1 MKVFGSRFVFVLA
14 SSLLLASSVA
24 AQAPGTR
31 LQALFDA
38 EWNWRLAEYPELK
51 TAVGIHD
58 ADDRLSDTSLA
69 AQERRIGDTR
79 KFADQLHAI
88 DRAAL
93 SADEQINYDIF
104 ETQLFERVE
113 SFRFGEQYLTLN
125 ADSGFHTGLPQM
137 SQGMPAQS
145 VKDFD
150 NYLSRLRGVPQV
162 FVDQVAAMRE
172 GLKRGIT
179 PPRVTLEGVEK
190 TVEIQMVDDATK
202 SAFWK
207 HLERIPDVVPAAE
220 KARLQAEGKKIIGE
234 QIVPAYRRFHDFLVK
249 EYLPGCR
256 KTLAASELPNGADYY
271 RFLIRQYTTI
281 PGRTAEQVHQ
291 TGLDEM
297 KRIRAEMDEVIR
309 QVGFKG
315 TFAEFLQF
323 LRTDPRFYPKT
334 AEELIKEGSYIAK
347 QMDGKLPM
355 LIKTLPRKP
364 YTVVPVPAHLAPKY
378 TAGRAAGS
386 PKDAPEPS
394 YYWLNTYALDTRP
407 LYNLEALTFHEAA
420 PGHLIQGALAEEQ
433 ESLPNFR
440 RYSYISA
447 YGEGWGLY
455 SEWLGIEAGFYK
467 DPYSN
472 FGRLTYQAWRACR
485 LVVDTGVHAMGW
497 SRQQVMDYLAQNTA
511 LSLHE
516 VETETDRY
524 ISWPGQA
531 LSYYTGFLKIRELRA
546 KAEKALGPD
555 FDRRE
560 FHDAILLVGAVPL
573 PVLEKRIDRYIAD
586 VQSARKKSA
595 G

>member
-1 MKVFGSRFVFVLA
+1 MAHRF
-14 SSLLLASSVA
+14 SPWLLVSFLLPLSA
-24 AQAPGTR
+24 AAAAEPSTDLR
-31 LQALFDA
+31 NLFA
-38 EWNWRLAEYPELK
+38 EEWNWRLDQSPELR

-58 ADDRLSDTSLA
+58 RDDQLGDGSLA
-69 AQERRIGDTR
+69 AQERRIVDSR
-79 KFADQLHAI
+79 RFLDRLRAI
-88 DRAAL
+88 DRARLA
-93 SADEQINYDIF
+93 AEDQIDYDIF
-104 ETQLFERVE
+104 ESQLFERVE

-125 ADSGFHTGLPQM
+125 ADSGFHSGLPQM

-145 VKDFD
+145 VKDFE
-150 NYLSRLRGVPQV
+150 NYIARMRAVPRV
-162 FVDQVAAMRE
+162 FDEQIAVMRE
-172 GLKRGIT
+172 GLRKGIT
-179 PPRVTLEGVEK
+179 PPRVTLKGVEK
-190 TVEIQMVDDATK
+190 TVEIQIVDEATK
-202 SAFWK
+202 SAFWS
-207 HLERIPDVVPAAE
+207 HLERIPDVVPANDR
-220 KARLQAEGKKIIGE
+220 ARLQSEGKKVILE
-234 QIVPAYRRFHDFLVK
+234 SVVPAYRRFAKFLLE

-256 KTLAASELPNGADYY
+256 ETLAAGDLPQGQEYY
-271 RFLIRQYTTI
+271 RYLIRQYTTL
-281 PGRTAEQVHQ
+281 PGQTAEAIHQ
-291 TGLDEM
+291 LGLSEM
-297 KRIRAEMDEVIR
+297 KKIRTEMEAVIR
-309 QVGFKG
+309 EVDFKG
-315 TFAEFLQF
+315 SFAEFLTF
-323 LRTDPRFYPKT
+323 LRTDPRFYAKT
-334 AEELIKEGSYIAK
+334 ADELIKEGSYIAK

-386 PKDAPEPS
+386 PKDSPEPS

-433 ESLPNFR
+433 ENLPNFR

-455 SEWLGIEAGFYK
+455 SEWLGLEAGFYK

-485 LVVDTGVHAMGW
+485 LVVDTGVHALGW

-546 KAEKALGPD
+546 KAEHALGPA

-560 FHDAILLVGAVPL
+560 FHDAVLLVGAVPL
-573 PVLEKRIDRYIAD
+573 PVLEKRIDRYIAE
-586 VQSARKKSA
+586 VKARQQTA
-595 G
+595 P